1 MAKKKSFKENL
12 VNSVKVFL
20 DNDIVKR
27 AAKTAVQAFVA
38 VLVLTDNPVS
48 KKALVAAGAAALSA
62 LWNSVK
68 EYAK

>member
-48 KKALVAAGAAALSA
+48 KKALVAAGAAGLSA
-62 LWNSVK
+62 LWSSVK